1 MDKDKTILELD
12 EFKKRAR
19 WKDDT
24 SDVMVRKRLNVESKV
39 VDDDDRVIE
48 FISSTE
54 NVRDRDGDIIAV
66 DGWDLSNFRK
76 NPLVLFGHQYD
87 KPAVGKVISSR
98 ITDNALR
105 QKVKFIGPDVANE
118 QEYSDWP
125 EWLKFADLLYQL
137 YSKGYMQAVSV
148 GFSPVEFEYADE
160 EDANVNFLK
169 QELLE
174 LSLVTIP
181 SNPAALQA
189 AGIKGKDKQLIKD
202 YLNKAKSLIDDD
214 EEVIEIVEEE
224 IEIVEEKINLDDI
237 EYKEEYIWIDG
248 VKMTKSELQEMIN
261 KAVAEQVKK
270 KTGKVL

>member
-1 MDKDKTILELD
+1 MNRDKTILELD

-24 SDVMVRKRLNVESKV
+24 SDVMVRKRMNVESKV
-39 VDDDDRVIE
+39 KDSENRVIQ
-48 FISSTE
+48 FTAST
-54 NVRDRDGDIIAV
+54 NSRDRDGDVINPA
-66 DGWDLSNFRK
+66 GWDLSNFRK
-76 NPLVLFGHQYD
+76 NPVFLWGHQYD
-87 KPAVGKVISSR
+87 KPSLGKVLNSE
-98 ITDNALR
+98 ITGNSLK
-105 QKVKFIGPDVANE
+105 QTVKFMGPDVAGE
-118 QEYSDWP
+118 QEYPDWP
-125 EWLKFADLLYQL
+125 DWLKFADMIYKMYRNNYLN
-137 YSKGYMQAVSV
+137 GVSV
-148 GFSPVEFEYADE
+148 GFDPQNWSWADAEDGNINFES
-160 EDANVNFLK
+160 

-174 LSLVTIP
+174 LSAVTIP
-181 SNPAALQA
+181 SNPESLQA
-189 AGIKGKDKQLIKD
+189 AGVKGKDKQLIKD

-261 KAVAEQVKK
+261 KAVAEQIKQ

>member
-1 MDKDKTILELD
+1 MDRDKTILELD
-12 EFKKRAR
+12 EFKRRAR

-24 SDVMVRKRLNVESKV
+24 SDVLVRKRMNVETKV
-39 VDDDDRVIE
+39 QDSEKRILD

-54 NVRDRDGDIIAV
+54 KRDRDGDIINSA
-66 DGWDLSNFRK
+66 GWDLSNFNK
-76 NPLVLFGHQYD
+76 NPILLFGHQYD
-87 KPAVGKVISSR
+87 KPACGRVISSQ
-98 ITDNALR
+98 ITDNALK
-105 QKVKFIGPDVANE
+105 QTVQFIGEDVADGK
-118 QEYSDWP
+118 EYSDWP
-125 EWLKFADLLYQL
+125 EWLKFCDLLYKL
-137 YSKGYMQAVSV
+137 YSKGYMRAVSV
-148 GFSPVEFEYADE
+148 GFEPKSWEYADAE
-160 EDANVNFLK
+160 EGNINFHE

-174 LSLVTIP
+174 LSLVTVP
-181 SNPAALQA
+181 SNPQAVQA
-189 AGIKGKDKQLIKD
+189 AGVKGRDKQLIKD